1 VNLRERI
8 NTVTN
13 YWNLGLYFRYFA
25 RIWWLRLNSLYQL
38 ILREISI
45 TNTQNPFFDVS
56 QYSICVCV
64 YSNSVSFLIFRLFE
78 LFFNIFFR
86 SLLRIYR
93 SHCQACL
100 HFYWLWD
107 LKSKHNVSNGIMYHT
122 LIEFVV
128 HCVSPKNVDFSC
140 IKKIKKTCSHV
151 WMYAV
156 IWWFTYQQM
165 MSKIMKMM
173 FRITTFFDK
182 TTFHSKLWW
191 E

>member
-93 SHCQACL
+93 SHL
-100 HFYWLWD
+100 
-107 LKSKHNVSNGIMYHT
+107 SGNVSIFIVCEIWNRSIMYPM
-122 LIEFVV
+122 V
-128 HCVSPKNVDFSC
+128 SC
-140 IKKIKKTCSHV
+140 IIHWSSSLYIVFPQKT
-151 WMYAV
+151 
-156 IWWFTYQQM
+156 
-165 MSKIMKMM
+165 
-173 FRITTFFDK
+173 
-182 TTFHSKLWW
+182 
-191 E
+191 